1 MATKISQLDFGQ
13 VIAGTEVLPMVQSS
27 VTKKVTAESL
37 NTKPIFE
44 IDLTSADFNIT
55 QYGIYYITAGSSGI
69 TPYQIVLPDPTTMHG
84 TELLFFNYDQA
95 DAAEFEATYQ
105 PYLEASTSGADKYVS
120 LAAKQ
125 AVKVVSINGYWS
137 ALNYKL

>member
-13 VIAGTEVLPMVQSS
+13 VIAGSEVLPMVQSS
-27 VTKKVTAESL
+27 NTKKVTAESL

-55 QYGIYYITAGSSGI
+55 QYGIYYITAGSTGL
-69 TPYQIVLPDPTTMHG
+69 TPYLINLPNPTTMPG
-84 TELLFFNYDQA
+84 TELILLNYDQTN
-95 DAAEFEATYQ
+95 DALFGGSYV
-105 PYLEASTSGADKYVS
+105 PYLEASTSAGDKYNEVPF
-120 LAAKQ
+120 KQ
-125 AVKVVSINGYWS
+125 AVKIISINGYWA

>member
-1 MATKISQLDFGQ
+1 MPKISELTSVTSISGS
-13 VIAGTEVLPMVQSS
+13 ELLPIVQSS
-27 VTKKVTAESL
+27 ETKKVTAEFL

-44 IDLTSADFNIT
+44 IDLTSADYT
-55 QYGIYYITAGSSGI
+55 VSQYGIYYITVGSSGI
-69 TPYQIVLPDPTTMHG
+69 TPYLIVLPDPTTMPG

-95 DAAEFEATYQ
+95 DAAEFESTYQ

-120 LAAKQ
+120 VGAKQ
-125 AVKVVSINGYWS
+125 AVRVVSVNGYWS